1 VNALSEKLEVTVWRD
16 GKEWDQTFV
25 RGKPVTELTCREVL
39 GESKS
44 RQGTCVRFWPDK
56 EVFTTTTKFDY
67 NTIAGRVREL
77 AFLNPQVKITL
88 KEENEDA
95 VKVIYNEYHYA
106 GGLVEYVCWL
116 NRDKVA
122 IHEPISFKSESEALG
137 AECLEV

>member
-1 VNALSEKLEVTVWRD
+1 MLHAGGKFGGESSGYNVSGGLHGVGVSVVNALSEKLEVTVWRD

-88 KEENEDA
+88 KEEN
-95 VKVIYNEYHYA
+95 
-106 GGLVEYVCWL
+106 
-116 NRDKVA
+116 
-122 IHEPISFKSESEALG
+122 
-137 AECLEV
+137 